1 MTLPPCLTLVLIK
14 TRLSPRAVSILFA
27 SCVSASGPTRS
38 PHAHTHPLPSR
49 SHTLPLAILQVVF
62 CSSLGAG
69 LGYDRSAFYGD
80 NRTIPFISE
89 TINDSPQRWV
99 AGPFFTVR
107 FPPPPKNDAVLPPR
121 NTRHRSRFW
130 WGGTR
135 WTTAPASRGRRWSAR
150 LQPTR
155 KPAPTTTAAA
165 RRAPAAFLDALTV
178 APGFILSV
186 RQLQSLCSVSP
197 CWRTRQHPS
206 FSIFL

>member
-1 MTLPPCLTLVLIK
+1 MTLPPCLAVVLIK

-27 SCVSASGPTRS
+27 SCVSASGPMAPAPLTLT
-38 PHAHTHPLPSR
+38 HTPFGNPSDCF
-49 SHTLPLAILQVVF
+49 L
-62 CSSLGAG
+62 
-69 LGYDRSAFYGD
+69 
-80 NRTIPFISE
+80 
-89 TINDSPQRWV
+89 
-99 AGPFFTVR
+99 R
-107 FPPPPKNDAVLPPR
+107 FPRCRPGLRHVRLLRRQPHNPFHFRNHQRLAPALGGWAVFHSSFPATKKRCFALLPPR
-121 NTRHRSRFW
+121 NIRHRSRFW

-135 WTTAPASRGRRWSAR
+135 WTTAPASRARRWSAR

-178 APGFILSV
+178 APDFILSV
-186 RQLQSLCSVSP
+186 LQLQSLCLVSP